1 MTYIT
6 ILYMIAVFCAVI
18 ASIPQ
23 IMTLYRVKCSDE
35 FQLTTWVVW
44 LFAQAVSLAYMI
56 SLGNMLLIVANALW
70 VMFYLLMVVLI
81 VMYRPKALLRIRFNR
96 FLTTFSFHHNG

>member
-6 ILYMIAVFCAVI
+6 ILYIIAVFCSVI

-23 IMTLYRVKCSDE
+23 VMTLYRVKCSDE
-35 FQLTTWVVW
+35 FQLTTWIVW
-44 LFAQAVSLAYMI
+44 LFTQTVSLAYMI

-70 VMFYLLMVVLI
+70 VTFYLLMVVLI
-81 VMYRPKALLRIRFNR
+81 IAYRPKALLRVRFSR
-96 FLTTFSFHHNG
+96 VLATFSVHHNG